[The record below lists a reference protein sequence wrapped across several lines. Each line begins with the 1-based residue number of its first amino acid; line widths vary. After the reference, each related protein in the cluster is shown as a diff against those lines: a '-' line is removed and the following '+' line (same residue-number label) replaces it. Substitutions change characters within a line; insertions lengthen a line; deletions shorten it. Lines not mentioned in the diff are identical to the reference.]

1 MAEFLKTLL
10 LMSLLGSA
18 LALLLTLLRPL
29 IAGRRVYYCLWL
41 LVLARLCLPVGVA
54 IPLPGGEQAQAPAR
68 RPSPKPGQRSRPG
81 REAASSPAARPRLPP
96 GRRRRPGRSPPPRR
110 PRRPDGGRC

>member
-18 LALLLTLLRPL
+18 LAVLLTLLRPL

-54 IPLPGGEQAQAPAR
+54 ISLPGGEPETEPFPVPEGAPELADPQALNGPVSGQAFDPAY
-68 RPSPKPGQRSRPG
+68 
-81 REAASSPAARPRLPP
+81 L
-96 GRRRRPGRSPPPRR
+96 
-110 PRRPDGGRC
+110 